1 MSQGK
6 GEEAEALY
14 RRAITILREILGDD
28 HMAVAEMSTK
38 LAVLL
43 ESHGD
48 QEEAGLLYVD
58 ALEVKERVRNSGWG
72 HTLLELYQN
81 IVHCPSL
88 SVQMT
93 ASRHVLHMFTQG
105 HDLVYFSAVWVDF
118 PLYSSEAASG
128 CAVNLWLHCTALLLT
143 SYVPL
148 PS

>member
-81 IVHCPSL
+81 IVDCPSL
-88 SVQMT
+88 SVQIT
-93 ASRHVLHMFTQG
+93 AWRHVLHMFTQG
-105 HDLVYFSAVWVDF
+105 MI
-118 PLYSSEAASG
+118 LYISQQFGETSLYIFHKAASG
-128 CAVNLWLHCTALLLT
+128 CAFNL
-143 SYVPL
+143 
-148 PS
+148 